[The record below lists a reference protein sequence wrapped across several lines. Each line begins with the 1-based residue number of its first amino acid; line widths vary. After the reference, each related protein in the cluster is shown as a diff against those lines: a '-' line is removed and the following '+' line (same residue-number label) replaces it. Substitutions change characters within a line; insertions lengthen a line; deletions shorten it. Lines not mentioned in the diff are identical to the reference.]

1 MMFLYCT
8 VFSGRLKTCGG
19 FSDGL
24 CGLVYN
30 SVFSPFTKDILS

>member
-8 VFSGRLKTCGG
+8 V